1 MDTTNSIKFTHEE
14 ESNGTIPFL
23 DTLIVRKPDKS
34 IKLLVYR
41 KKTHT
46 DQYLHF
52 TSHHPLQHKLG
63 VIRTLLDRS
72 NDIVTEE
79 EDKKA
84 EEKHIV
90 EALEKCGYPRWTFKK
105 VKSQMKDKKEKKTDR
120 RNKSKDK
127 SKGLV
132 ILPYVQGLTEGVSR
146 VLRKHQIASAIRPL
160 KTIRNYLVHPKDKQ
174 ETLEKSEVV
183 YKIPCKNCNQVYIG
197 ETGRKFG
204 TRLKEHEK
212 DVENNKKGQFTR
224 TKRKESLQ
232 ELNKSAITDHANQN
246 NHEIDWEGARV
257 IDRES
262 DYKTRTI
269 KEAMHIRVN
278 GQVMNRDEGG
288 YQLSRVY
295 DQVFATTTESGGNLR
310 R

>member
-1 MDTTNSIKFTHEE
+1 M
-14 ESNGTIPFL
+14 
-23 DTLIVRKPDKS
+23 
-34 IKLLVYR
+34 
-41 KKTHT
+41 
-46 DQYLHF
+46 
-52 TSHHPLQHKLG
+52 
-63 VIRTLLDRS
+63 
-72 NDIVTEE
+72 TEE